1 MFDSVPHGKLY
12 ELEKYDGS
20 GNLSNWIK
28 KFLSNERQWVGID
41 SELSS
46 WESVISGVQQG
57 SVLDSILFIIL
68 ISDLPRG
75 IRGELLLFADGTK
88 LLQILLPVVSNQELQ
103 NDIN

>member
-1 MFDSVPHGKLY
+1 MMEVEIY
-12 ELEKYDGS
+12 QTEL
-20 GNLSNWIK
+20 K

-68 ISDLPRG
+68 ISDLPRD

-88 LLQILLPVVSNQELQ
+88 LLQILLSVVSNQELQ

>member
-1 MFDSVPHGKLY
+1 MMEVEIY
-12 ELEKYDGS
+12 QTEL
-20 GNLSNWIK
+20 K

-68 ISDLPRG
+68 ISDLPRD

>member
-1 MFDSVPHGKLY
+1 MMEVEIY
-12 ELEKYDGS
+12 QTEL
-20 GNLSNWIK
+20 K

-46 WESVISGVQQG
+46 WESVTSGVQQG
-57 SVLDSILFIIL
+57 SVPDSILFIIL
-68 ISDLPRG
+68 ISDLPRD